1 MLNAILL
8 IIVSAV
14 SFNVESAY
22 IKDFKKVVPVPV
34 SVYINKTNNDSL
46 EIINNNTLI
55 VASFNLTE
63 KKFDNLK
70 YQFGLRIS
78 KSSKSSGKYTLS
90 LIHSLHQCTSLR
102 SSFLIPV
109 NIKFNDKF
117 IESQNKL
124 DFNWDDGD
132 KALSLELIFDV
143 IKEFGN
149 EKYDCSGTVSIMV
162 ASKNV

>member
-1 MLNAILL
+1 MLNARLL
-8 IIVSAV
+8 IIVLTL

-22 IKDFKKVVPVPV
+22 IKDLKKIIPVPV
-34 SVYINKTNNDSL
+34 SVYINKSNNTSL
-46 EIINNNTLI
+46 EIINI
-55 VASFNLTE
+55 DSSMVASFNLTE

-70 YQFGLRIS
+70 YPFEL

-90 LIHSLHQCTSLR
+90 LIHSLHQCTSFR

-109 NIKFNDKF
+109 NIKFNGKY
-117 IESQNKL
+117 IENQNKL

-132 KALSLELIFDV
+132 NALSLELIFDE

-162 ASKNV
+162 TSKNV

>member
-1 MLNAILL
+1 
-8 IIVSAV
+8 
-14 SFNVESAY
+14 Y
-22 IKDFKKVVPVPV
+22 I
-34 SVYINKTNNDSL
+34 SKTNNDSL

-70 YQFGLRIS
+70 YQFGL

-109 NIKFNDKF
+109 NIKFNGQS

-124 DFNWDDGD
+124 DFNLDDVNN
-132 KALSLELIFDV
+132 ALSLELIFDE